1 MEVWHW
7 GMLVEVYLIGLSWG
21 GCLRVTEAF
30 ASLASLLLVAVCGLS
45 L

>member
-1 MEVWHW
+1 MALGHA
-7 GMLVEVYLIGLSWG
+7 GGDGLDRVILGRLS
-21 GCLRVTEAF
+21 VTEAF